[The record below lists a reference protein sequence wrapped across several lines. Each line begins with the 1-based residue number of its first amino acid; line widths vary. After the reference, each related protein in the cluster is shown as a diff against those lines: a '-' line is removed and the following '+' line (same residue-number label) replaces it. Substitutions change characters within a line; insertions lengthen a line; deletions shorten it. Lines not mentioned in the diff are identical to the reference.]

1 MMIPLA
7 DLVTILPEIIVV
19 SVACLLLVLDPITPS
34 HRKDL
39 LAWMSVAA
47 LVVCFIVTASSMGD
61 RVYAFSDLVV
71 MDRYASFWKLLLY
84 VVSGMTI
91 LLSIGY
97 LKEERIDLAEFYG
110 FVLLSMTGMMIMVSG
125 ADLLVIYLGIEL
137 MSISL
142 YVMAGFKRF
151 EAKSIES
158 SAKYF
163 ILGAFSSG
171 LLLYGISLIFGAAG
185 STRLVEIAATV
196 DARGLDDSL
205 ILIALML
212 VIVGFGFKV
221 AAVPFHMWTPDVYQG
236 APTSV
241 TAFMAVAS
249 KAASFG
255 AFLRVMLEG
264 FGGMKPDWSGLILG
278 MCLLTLILGN
288 LVAIVQTNVKRM
300 LAYSSI
306 AHAGYALIG
315 LVVAGWVGTGAGVS
329 AKGVSSMMLYL
340 AVYSF
345 MTLGAFS
352 MVAILRR
359 GGCEGEELDD
369 FTGLAKRHKGAA
381 FLMLLFMISLAGI
394 PPTAGFIGKFYLLMA
409 AVNAGLTWLAVI
421 GLIFAAVSAFYYLR
435 IVMVMYMREPSP
447 DQEGE
452 TRLALSPTATVV
464 LALAAAGVVLRD
476 LSLAPRLL
484 HRLRLATLRKVLNG
498 SWPLGLLKTSGNRP
512 SPPLHPL
519 CPRHF

>member
-1 MMIPLA
+1 MTIPLA
-7 DLVTILPEIIVV
+7 DLVTIAPELIVAF
-19 SVACLLLVLDPITPS
+19 VACLLLVLEPVTPS
-34 HRKDL
+34 TRKDL
-39 LAWMSVAA
+39 LAWMSLATLA
-47 LVVCFIVTASSMGD
+47 VCFIVTASSLGD

-71 MDRYASFWKLLLY
+71 VDRYASFWKLLLY

-97 LKEERIDLAEFYG
+97 LKEERMDLAEFYG
-110 FVLLSMTGMMIMVSG
+110 FVLLSLTGMLIMVSG

-137 MSISL
+137 MSIPL

-151 EAKSIES
+151 EARSVES

-185 STRLVEIAATV
+185 STRLVEIAAV
-196 DARGLDDSL
+196 IGARGLDDSM
-205 ILIALML
+205 ILIALTL

-221 AAVPFHMWTPDVYQG
+221 SAVPFHMWTPDVYQG

-264 FGGMKPDWSGLILG
+264 FGGMKPNWSGLILG
-278 MCLLTLILGN
+278 VCVLTLILGN

-315 LVVAGWVGTGAGVS
+315 LVVAGWVGTEAGAS
-329 AKGVSSMMLYL
+329 AKGVSGMMLYL
-340 AVYSF
+340 AVYAF
-345 MTLGAFS
+345 MTFGAFTL
-352 MVAILRR
+352 VAILRR
-359 GGCEGEELDD
+359 GDCEGEDLDD
-369 FTGLAKRHKGAA
+369 FAGLAKRHKGAA
-381 FLMLLFMISLAGI
+381 FLMLLFMVSLAGI
-394 PPTAGFIGKFYLLMA
+394 PPTAGFIGKFYLFMA
-409 AVNAGLTWLAVI
+409 AVNAGLTWLAVV

-435 IVMVMYMREPSP
+435 VVMVMYMREPTSDP
-447 DQEGE
+447 ERE
-452 TRLALSPTATVV
+452 TRLALSPTATV
-464 LALAAAGVVLRD
+464 ALAVAVAGVVIFGLY
-476 LSLAPRLL
+476 P
-484 HRLRLATLRKVLNG
+484 
-498 SWPLGLLKTSGNRP
+498 WPLVSLTASASLP
-512 SPPLHPL
+512 
-519 CPRHF
+519 

>member
-1 MMIPLA
+1 MTIPLA
-7 DLVTILPEIIVV
+7 DLITILPELIVV
-19 SVACLLLVLDPITPS
+19 SAACLLLVLDPITPS

-47 LVVCFIVTASSMGD
+47 LAVCFMVTAGGMGD
-61 RVYAFSDLVV
+61 RVSAFSDLVV
-71 MDRYASFWKLLLY
+71 VDGYASFWKLLLY

-110 FVLLSMTGMMIMVSG
+110 FVLLSLTGMMIMVSG

-142 YVMAGFKRF
+142 YVLAGFKRF

-171 LLLYGISLIFGAAG
+171 LLLYGISLIFGVAG
-185 STRLVEIAATV
+185 STRLVEIAAAV

-205 ILIALML
+205 ILIALTL

-264 FGGMKPDWSGLILG
+264 FGGMKPNWSGLILG
-278 MCLLTLILGN
+278 VCILTLILGN

-315 LVVAGWVGTGAGVS
+315 LVVAGWVGTGAGTGVS

-359 GGCEGEELDD
+359 GGCEGEDLDD

-394 PPTAGFIGKFYLLMA
+394 PPTAGFIGKFYLFMA
-409 AVNAGLTWLAVI
+409 AVNAGLTWLAVV

-435 IVMVMYMREPSP
+435 VVMVMYMREPSP
-447 DQEGE
+447 DQESE

-464 LALAAAGVVLRD
+464 LALAVAGVVLFGIY
-476 LSLAPRLL
+476 P
-484 HRLRLATLRKVLNG
+484 
-498 SWPLGLLKTSGNRP
+498 WPLVSLTASASLP
-512 SPPLHPL
+512 
-519 CPRHF
+519 

>member
-1 MMIPLA
+1 MTIPLA
-7 DLVTILPEIIVV
+7 DLVTILPELIVV
-19 SVACLLLVLDPITPS
+19 FVACLLLVLDPITPS
-34 HRKDL
+34 TKKDL
-39 LAWMSVAA
+39 LAWMSLATLA
-47 LVVCFIVTASSMGD
+47 GCFIVTASSLGA

-71 MDRYASFWKLLLY
+71 VDGYASFWKLLLY

-110 FVLLSMTGMMIMVSG
+110 FVLLSLTGMMIMVSG

-137 MSISL
+137 MSIPL

-151 EAKSIES
+151 EARSIES

-185 STRLVEIAATV
+185 STRLVEIAAV
-196 DARGLDDSL
+196 VNARGLDDSM

-221 AAVPFHMWTPDVYQG
+221 SAVPFHMWTPDVYQG

-264 FGGMKPDWSGLILG
+264 FGGMKPNWTGLILG
-278 MCLLTLILGN
+278 VCVLTLILGN

-315 LVVAGWVGTGAGVS
+315 LVVAGWVGTEAGAS
-329 AKGVSSMMLYL
+329 AKGVSSVMLYL

-345 MTLGAFS
+345 MTFGAFS
-352 MVAILRR
+352 LVAILRR
-359 GGCEGEELDD
+359 GGCEGEDLDD
-369 FTGLAKRHKGAA
+369 FAGLAKRHKGAA
-381 FLMLLFMISLAGI
+381 FLMLLFMVSLAGI
-394 PPTAGFIGKFYLLMA
+394 PPTAGFIGKFYLFMA
-409 AVNAGLTWLAVI
+409 AVNAGLTWLAVV

-435 IVMVMYMREPSP
+435 VVMVMYMREPTSDP
-447 DQEGE
+447 ERK
-452 TRLALSPTATVV
+452 TRLALSRTATVV
-464 LALAAAGVVLRD
+464 LAVAVAGVVIFGIY
-476 LSLAPRLL
+476 P
-484 HRLRLATLRKVLNG
+484 
-498 SWPLGLLKTSGNRP
+498 WPLVSLTVSASLP
-512 SPPLHPL
+512 
-519 CPRHF
+519 